1 MERTRHA
8 IRFMIMQHE
17 AYIYESH
24 QHTLLARCDV
34 NRIARKRPP
43 QDPLDFD
50 IWFTWFHQLDT
61 LPYVYLAHSIKTLIS
76 YYNLSYFSTEKKKEE
91 PSIAIVG

>member
-1 MERTRHA
+1 
-8 IRFMIMQHE
+8 MIMQHE

-50 IWFTWFHQLDT
+50 IGFTWFHQLDT

-76 YYNLSYFSTEKKKEE
+76 YYNLWYFSTEKRKEE
-91 PSIAIVG
+91 TSIAVVG